1 MSSRLNRNRI
11 HSWVL
16 SVFRLGNF
24 FDLTLLQKK
33 TQKSYLKTTLLKE
46 KAE

>member
-33 TQKSYLKTTLLKE
+33 ESYLKTTLLKE